1 MQNTARDLNA
11 TNCEENSYQTV
22 WERLERQKGNGT
34 HKKQCATLERNSRQ
48 NTFKTVH
55 KTLT

>member
-1 MQNTARDLNA
+1 MQNSGQDLNV
-11 TNCEENSYQTV
+11 TNSYQTV
-22 WERLERQKGNGT
+22 REKLERQTGNGT